1 MKTTWNRWIGKVRR
15 FITHPLAMAAA
26 VSLVVS
32 LGLSACQS
40 VQGYTQPSLL
50 RIIDA
55 SYIAGAI
62 NVYVESELVASNI
75 AAPYI
80 AANYATLPA
89 SSSAQVVVTAAAAT
103 GPILSNALV
112 TSNVTLLAGQQHSVF
127 LTDNGSSPASYNVTV
142 IADQQITAPAA
153 HSEFRFINEAPRT
166 GANGVDVYMVPTGDK
181 LSDAN
186 LLLTVPL
193 GAVVG
198 YTIIPAE
205 ALTMIIAPSGQTTL
219 YSSTPLTLVGGEVR
233 TVLIADSQ
241 LTNQPPLV
249 LVVAD
254 DVN

>member
-89 SSSAQVVVTAAAAT
+89 SSSAQVVVTAAAV
-103 GPILSNALV
+103 LNCR
-112 TSNVTLLAGQQHSVF
+112 
-127 LTDNGSSPASYNVTV
+127 
-142 IADQQITAPAA
+142 
-153 HSEFRFINEAPRT
+153 E
-166 GANGVDVYMVPTGDK
+166 
-181 LSDAN
+181 
-186 LLLTVPL
+186 
-193 GAVVG
+193 
-198 YTIIPAE
+198 
-205 ALTMIIAPSGQTTL
+205 
-219 YSSTPLTLVGGEVR
+219 LTLG
-233 TVLIADSQ
+233 
-241 LTNQPPLV
+241 
-249 LVVAD
+249 VV
-254 DVN
+254 